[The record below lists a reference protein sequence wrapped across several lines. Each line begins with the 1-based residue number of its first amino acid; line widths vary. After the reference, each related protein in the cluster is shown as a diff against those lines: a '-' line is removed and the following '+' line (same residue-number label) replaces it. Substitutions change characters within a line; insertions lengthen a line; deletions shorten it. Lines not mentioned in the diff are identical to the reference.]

1 MAMMK
6 IRKATDDFIRSNAE
20 SGRLYVAFVER
31 KRKRG
36 KIVETERL
44 FKMKPRTECE
54 CKKDCV
60 FYFGCRC
67 STIENART
75 LIDEGKV
82 YFNPAE

>member
-1 MAMMK
+1 MVMMK

-20 SGRLYVAFVER
+20 SGRLYVAFAER

-36 KIVETERL
+36 KIVTTERL

-54 CKKDCV
+54 CKKDFG
-60 FYFGCRC
+60 FYFGCCC
-67 STIENART
+67 STIENARM

>member
-6 IRKATDDFIRSNAE
+6 IRKATDDFIRSNTE

-36 KIVETERL
+36 KIVATERL

-54 CKKDCV
+54 CKKDSG
-60 FYFGCRC
+60 FYFGCTC
-67 STIENART
+67 STIENARM
-75 LIDEGKV
+75 LINEGKV